1 MLDDSEEEKLN
12 EVATD
17 LAVQSTEGTLRRNC
31 VSAGCGGEAFLCFT
45 SWSFLLTLACTVGWF
60 VAPNYC
66 NEISIF
72 GIDSPGVRAVKGC

>member
-31 VSAGCGGEAFLCFT
+31 VSAGCGGEAF
-45 SWSFLLTLACTVGWF
+45 
-60 VAPNYC
+60 VA
-66 NEISIF
+66 
-72 GIDSPGVRAVKGC
+72 GVFSGL